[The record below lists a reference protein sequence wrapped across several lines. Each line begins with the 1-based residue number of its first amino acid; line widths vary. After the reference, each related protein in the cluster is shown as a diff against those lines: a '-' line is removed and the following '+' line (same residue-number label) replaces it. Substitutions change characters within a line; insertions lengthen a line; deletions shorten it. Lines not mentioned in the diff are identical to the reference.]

1 MKMNKNTPIQELI
14 CSINSYAFDQ
24 ISRYIVTFMILY
36 LEAVLNFF
44 FVPRTD
50 IILKTRSTLW
60 LTVIFSAKIFYQ
72 VSCKLNQ
79 N

>member
-1 MKMNKNTPIQELI
+1 MP
-14 CSINSYAFDQ
+14 SIKFHD
-24 ISRYIVTFMILY
+24 ISVLLLKY
-36 LEAVLNFF
+36 LEAVFYLFFF

-50 IILKTRSTLW
+50 IIFKTRSTLW

>member
-1 MKMNKNTPIQELI
+1 MP
-14 CSINSYAFDQ
+14 SIKFHD
-24 ISRYIVTFMILY
+24 VLLLLKY
-36 LEAVLNFF
+36 LEAVLFSFF
-44 FVPRTD
+44 FLVPRTD

>member
-1 MKMNKNTPIQELI
+1 MP
-14 CSINSYAFDQ
+14 SIKFHD
-24 ISRYIVTFMILY
+24 ISVLLLKY
-36 LEAVLNFF
+36 LEAVLFFIYFFF

-50 IILKTRSTLW
+50 IISKTRSTLW

>member
-1 MKMNKNTPIQELI
+1 MP
-14 CSINSYAFDQ
+14 SIKFHD
-24 ISRYIVTFMILY
+24 ISGLLLKY
-36 LEAVLNFF
+36 LEAVFYLFIYF

-50 IILKTRSTLW
+50 IIFKTRSTLW

>member
-1 MKMNKNTPIQELI
+1 MP
-14 CSINSYAFDQ
+14 SINFHD
-24 ISRYIVTFMILY
+24 ISVLLLKY
-36 LEAVLNFF
+36 LEAVLFFILFIFF

>member
-1 MKMNKNTPIQELI
+1 MP
-14 CSINSYAFDQ
+14 SIKFHD
-24 ISRYIVTFMILY
+24 ILLLLRY
-36 LEAVLNFF
+36 LEAVLIFFF

-60 LTVIFSAKIFYQ
+60 LTVIFCAKIFYQ

>member
-1 MKMNKNTPIQELI
+1 MP
-14 CSINSYAFDQ
+14 SIKFHD
-24 ISRYIVTFMILY
+24 I
-36 LEAVLNFF
+36 EAVLFFIYLFFF
-44 FVPRTD
+44 FVLRTD

>member
-1 MKMNKNTPIQELI
+1 MP
-14 CSINSYAFDQ
+14 SIKFHD
-24 ISRYIVTFMILY
+24 ISVLLLKY
-36 LEAVLNFF
+36 LEAVLFFIYLFF

-50 IILKTRSTLW
+50 ITSKTRSTLW